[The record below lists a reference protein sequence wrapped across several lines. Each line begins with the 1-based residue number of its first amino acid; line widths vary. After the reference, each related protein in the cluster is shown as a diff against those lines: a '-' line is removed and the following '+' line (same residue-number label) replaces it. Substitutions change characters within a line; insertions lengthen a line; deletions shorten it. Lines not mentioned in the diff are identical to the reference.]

1 VVDLAARLRA
11 AVVPVVARVRDGLV
25 LIDVRT
31 LLPDDE
37 VAVEAAVALACASL
51 TR

>member
-1 VVDLAARLRA
+1 
-11 AVVPVVARVRDGLV
+11 VRDSLV

-37 VAVEAAVALACASL
+37 AAVEAAVALACAAL
-51 TR
+51 PR